1 MNNIDKT
8 LTNLF
13 MYSGEQSDERCASI
27 SMDTSALI
35 RRYDDQNPSVL
46 NSFFVVF
53 VITWTFASI
62 GKSKYSML
70 QKRFESFNR
79 TQ

>member
-13 MYSGEQSDERCASI
+13 MYSGGQSNERFASI

-35 RRYDDQNPSVL
+35 RRYGDQNPSVL

-53 VITWTFASI
+53 VITWIFASI
-62 GKSKYSML
+62 AKSKYSML
-70 QKRFESFNR
+70 QKRSESFNR
-79 TQ
+79 TR